1 MADQKISELVAAT
14 SAASADLFNI
24 VQGGSNKKLTVANFL
39 ANINSPVVINA
50 LGANQ
55 DTRIAGDTDA
65 NLVFVK
71 ADNNRVGFGTNS
83 PSAKVDV
90 NGNLAVSG
98 GFLRLSQ
105 APQTISFTSSGS
117 EILNTTSAITLVET
131 EAQGTLVLAD
141 GVEGQIKTII
151 VTSAT
156 LGATVTLAPASTETD
171 FYSTIEFASVGAS
184 ATLQFIS
191 GKWWII
197 ASHSVTLD

>member
-39 ANINSPVVINA
+39 ANLNSPVVINA

-55 DTRIAGDTDA
+55 DTRIAGDTDP
-65 NLVFVK
+65 NLIFIK
-71 ADNNRVGFGTNS
+71 ADNNRVGFGTNT

-90 NGNLAVSG
+90 NGNLAISG

-197 ASHSVTLD
+197 ASHAVTLD